1 MSEEPTDIIATLRE
15 LQGKPRYLTHH
26 EIQEIIDEV
35 ESLRSMLDGVVVYL
49 DGGAYRRNHP
59 LQQQMMARAFLKTGL
74 KRIVLELR
82 TLAEN
87 KAPVAWRK
95 QDAANLR
102 KAADELERLRK
113 VLSGQDDLLEEAVA
127 GERAAILAEVEKLAN
142 GADWL
147 AVIDL
152 AAALKARGNPAK

>member
-1 MSEEPTDIIATLRE
+1 MSEKPTDIIATLRE
-15 LQGKPRYLTHH
+15 LQGKPRCLTHH

-35 ESLRSMLDGVVVYL
+35 ESLRSTLEGVVVYL
-49 DGGAYRRNHP
+49 DGGAYRRDRP

-74 KRIVLELR
+74 KRIALELR
-82 TLAEN
+82 TLAPLIET
-87 KAPVAWRK
+87 KAPVAWRE
-95 QDAANLR
+95 LR

-113 VLSGQDDLLEEAVA
+113 VLSSQDDLLEEAVA

-152 AAALKARGNPAK
+152 AAAIKARGNPAK